1 MRDEIDAADLV
12 YQANKTGGFGSFVDL
27 IEQSIRNGDM
37 VVYKSSRHLMIHSA
51 VDIQDAITIIS
62 DEDRIAHYVSV
73 GINRPASHK
82 FCQALDEAI
91 ATLSEEIASH
101 YKGKFDE

>member
-62 DEDRIAHYVSV
+62 DEDRISHYVSV

-82 FCQALDEAI
+82 FCQVLDEAI
-91 ATLSEEIASH
+91 ATLSEEVASH

>member
-12 YQANKTGGFGSFVDL
+12 YQASKTGGFGSFVDL
-27 IEQSIRNGDM
+27 IEQSIRNGDL
-37 VVYKSSRHLMIHSA
+37 VTYRSAQHLMIWSA
-51 VDIQDAITIIS
+51 VDIENAIAEIDDDI
-62 DEDRIAHYVSV
+62 RIAHYVSV

-91 ATLSEEIASH
+91 ATLSQEVASH
-101 YKGKFDE
+101 YKVKFDE

>member
-27 IEQSIRNGDM
+27 IEQSIRNGDT
-37 VVYKSSRHLMIHSA
+37 VLYKSSPHIMSHNSA
-51 VDIQDAITIIS
+51 DIECAILEIK
-62 DEDRIAHYVSV
+62 DEIRIAHYASV

>member
-27 IEQSIRNGDM
+27 VEQSIRNGDW
-37 VVYKSSRHLMIHSA
+37 VTYKSAQHLMIWSV
-51 VDIQDAITIIS
+51 VDIENAIALVPDQIRA
-62 DEDRIAHYVSV
+62 EHYVSV

-82 FCQALDEAI
+82 FCKALDEAI